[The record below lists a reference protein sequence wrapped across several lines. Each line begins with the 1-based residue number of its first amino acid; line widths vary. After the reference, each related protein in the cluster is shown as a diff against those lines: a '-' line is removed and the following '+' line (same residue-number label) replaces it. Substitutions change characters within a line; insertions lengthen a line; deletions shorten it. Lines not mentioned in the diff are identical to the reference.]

1 MKCLIL
7 GLACLAFISMNCA
20 NTMAGTWLSNNRAGG
35 VSGGFTGISPTN
47 GSLSVPLSVTG
58 LHYNSSPTSRTGAF
72 SGIAEPSDLV
82 WAGTYNFDA
91 FGLTI
96 GDTYT
101 FSSPTFGTYLG
112 TVASDIASNLSGSGA
127 GSRTLNLVGTFTPGT
142 NSHYEGDT
150 TSLTNTYL
158 QISFSRNIGGTVNA
172 AWSFDT
178 TAGAPVPEPASI
190 AIFALGAAGFAT
202 RRWRRN

>member
-1 MKCLIL
+1 MRLPWNL
-7 GLACLAFISMNCA
+7 PG
-20 NTMAGTWLSNNRAGG
+20 
-35 VSGGFTGISPTN
+35 P
-47 GSLSVPLSVTG
+47 
-58 LHYNSSPTSRTGAF
+58 
-72 SGIAEPSDLV
+72 
-82 WAGTYNFDA
+82 
-91 FGLTI
+91 
-96 GDTYT
+96 GD
-101 FSSPTFGTYLG
+101 
-112 TVASDIASNLSGSGA
+112 
-127 GSRTLNLVGTFTPGT
+127 GSRTLNLIGTFTPGT

-202 RRWRRN
+202 RRWRRK